1 MKLVRF
7 ELQRAL
13 GEGAPFALICAD
25 KAVPSGSKYTRREQ
39 RG

>member
-7 ELQRAL
+7 ELQRVL
-13 GEGAPFALICAD
+13 GEGAPFALVYAD
-25 KAVPSGSKYTRREQ
+25 KALPGCSKHTRREQ

>member
-7 ELQRAL
+7 ELQRVL
-13 GEGAPFALICAD
+13 GEGVPFALIYAD
-25 KAVPSGSKYTRREQ
+25 KAMPGGSKHTRREK

>member
-7 ELQRAL
+7 ELQRVL
-13 GEGAPFALICAD
+13 GEGAPFALVYAD
-25 KAVPSGSKYTRREQ
+25 KAVPGGSKHTRREK

>member
-7 ELQRAL
+7 ELQRVL

-25 KAVPSGSKYTRREQ
+25 KAVLGGSKHTRREK

>member
-7 ELQRAL
+7 ELQRVL
-13 GEGAPFALICAD
+13 GEGALFALIYAD
-25 KAVPSGSKYTRREQ
+25 KAVPGCSGHTRREK